1 MTRPIQTSG
10 QPDLFTPPV
19 DPIAELRAAHRDA
32 RLAAHGL
39 GFEACLANPTIRR
52 ALENVVHAR
61 HRAKEPA

>member
-1 MTRPIQTSG
+1 MTETAHNP
-10 QPDLFTPPV
+10 
-19 DPIAELRAAHRDA
+19 DPIHQEAL